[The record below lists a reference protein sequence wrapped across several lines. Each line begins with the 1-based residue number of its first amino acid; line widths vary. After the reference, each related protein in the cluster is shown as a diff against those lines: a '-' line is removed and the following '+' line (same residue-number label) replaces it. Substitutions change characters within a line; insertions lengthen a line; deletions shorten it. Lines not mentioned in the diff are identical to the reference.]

1 MDRGGDD
8 GDDFEGML
16 PEDNLAEDDAAGSPA
31 DLLDDKSLN
40 TAATLPQTTNQ
51 KKKAKHK
58 QVRPF
63 SDWNPSMLRRV
74 VELHSSCRFDTV

>member
-16 PEDNLAEDDAAGSPA
+16 PEDNLAEDAAGIPA
-31 DLLDDKSLN
+31 DLLDDEFPT

-51 KKKAKHK
+51 KKKAKQK
-58 QVRPF
+58 QVYPF
-63 SDWNPSMLRRV
+63 SFGSV
-74 VELHSSCRFDTV
+74 SGCSQQ